1 MWVKKENHFCS
12 FFLQIVLVSAFA
24 TLSLAT
30 PQGSSYRPAPPPPPP
45 APAYAP
51 APVPAPAPSYA
62 PAPRPAYGAEVYPDV
77 PPRYNF
83 EYSVSDSYSNNFGHA
98 ENRDGYKTSGSY
110 RVILPDTRTQIVT
123 YTADENGYVADV
135 KYEGQAVYPAEVKT
149 SYAPAPAPAY
159 RPAPAPALAPAP
171 APVYAPAP
179 APAPIRTYRPAPA
192 PAPAP
197 YAGSN

>member
-1 MWVKKENHFCS
+1 MAV
-12 FFLQIVLVSAFA
+12 
-24 TLSLAT
+24 

-45 APAYAP
+45 VSSYAP
-51 APVPAPAPSYA
+51 APAPAPAPSYAPA

-83 EYSVSDSYSNNFGHA
+83 EYAVSDSYSNNFGHN
-98 ENRDGYKTSGSY
+98 ENRDGYKTAGSY
-110 RVILPDTRTQIVT
+110 RVVLPDSRTQIVT

-135 KYEGQAVYPAEVKT
+135 KYEGNAVYPTEVKT
-149 SYAPAPAPAY
+149 SYAPAPVPAY
-159 RPAPAPALAPAP
+159 RPAP
-171 APVYAPAP
+171 APAP

-197 YAGSN
+197 YSGSN